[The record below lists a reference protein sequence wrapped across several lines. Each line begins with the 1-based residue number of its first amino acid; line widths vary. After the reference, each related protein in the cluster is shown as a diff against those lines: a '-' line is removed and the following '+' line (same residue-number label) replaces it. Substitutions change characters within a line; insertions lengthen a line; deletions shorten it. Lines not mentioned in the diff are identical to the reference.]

1 MDCPVPS
8 SEKRN
13 WCHHSIKKLQPICYT
28 YCLITPNMLICE
40 RTRLAACKWNS
51 TSKDVLWK
59 RPPMAN
65 HVWPYYGHIYNTLLE
80 WLAHWKKQTVA
91 SFVRVTFLCAFR
103 SKPVAAKFC
112 TSKLSNMVASGAL
125 DAKKTIGSAYLRSKT
140 LGVPSCKPIPKKDLY
155 LIQGCLNLI

>member
-28 YCLITPNMLICE
+28 YCLITPKMLTCE
-40 RTRLAACKWNS
+40 KNAAGCLQVELNIQGCFME
-51 TSKDVLWK
+51 TTTYGQPL
-59 RPPMAN
+59 MA
-65 HVWPYYGHIYNTLLE
+65 IFTTLYLNDL
-80 WLAHWKKQTVA
+80 LAHWKEQTVA
-91 SFVRVTFLCAFR
+91 SFVRVTFLGAFR

-125 DAKKTIGSAYLRSKT
+125 DAKRTISSANLRSKT
-140 LGVPSCKPIPKKDLY
+140 LRIPSCKPIPKKDLY